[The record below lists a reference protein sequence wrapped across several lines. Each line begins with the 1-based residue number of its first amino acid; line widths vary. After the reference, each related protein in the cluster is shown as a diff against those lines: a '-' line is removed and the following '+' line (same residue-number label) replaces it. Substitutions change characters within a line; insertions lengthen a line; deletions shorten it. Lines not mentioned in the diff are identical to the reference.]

1 MYEFIGRLIIDT
13 YSVFYAA
20 LFGIGSFAALA
31 SPIQAM
37 AKASAAASIIF
48 QVIDRPPLV
57 DSLSDEGESPLELP
71 AGDIEFRG
79 IQFAYPGGGNRDKSV
94 VLGGKIGSPSLDS
107 PYLENEDGSS
117 GWDAEGLT
125 LSFPR
130 NKTTAIVGPSGAGK
144 STIVALLER
153 WYEPQVGSISIGNID
168 IADLNLRY
176 WRGKIGFVTQEPFL
190 FNDTIYQ
197 NVAYG
202 LQGTMY
208 EGVSES
214 GKRQMVHEAC
224 VEANAAEFIN
234 ELPDRYDSLVG
245 EGGIKL
251 SGGQKQ
257 RIAIARSIISKPPIL
272 VLDEATSALDP
283 INEQIIHRALE
294 TISKGRTT
302 IMIAHRL
309 STLKNADKIIV
320 LEKGNIVESGTHTEL
335 MENAAGVYR
344 ASVGLQ
350 SLMIDIPDEDDPFR
364 DPEDEEE
371 DIIVIPAEGARLLA
385 TGEPVTTKWKKL
397 GIFSL
402 LWLILRE
409 QSKLWPIYTAGVAGS
424 LGSGKYSNSGRA
436 CTREYKVLIYLG
448 IALPMSGLLLAS
460 FLITFDLAQAGEM
473 TLFDKAST
481 FWAYMFMVLAV
492 GTGLMC
498 FLMGYMLT
506 KSSFV

>member
-1 MYEFIGRLIIDT
+1 
-13 YSVFYAA
+13 
-20 LFGIGSFAALA
+20 
-31 SPIQAM
+31 M

-71 AGDIEFRG
+71 AGDIEFQG
-79 IQFAYPGGGNRDKSV
+79 VQFAYPGGGNRDKSV

-153 WYEPQVGSISIGNID
+153 WYEPQMGSISIGNTD

-283 INEQIIHRALE
+283 INEQLIHRALE

-350 SLMIDIPDEDDPFR
+350 SLVIDTPDEEDPFR
-364 DPEDEEE
+364 DPELQDEEE

-385 TGEPVTTKWKKL
+385 TEEPVTTKWKKM

-402 LWLILRE
+402 LWLILTE
-409 QSKLWPIYTAGVAGS
+409 QSKLWPIYTAGLAGS
-424 LGSGKYSNSGRA
+424 LGSGKFRSRA
-436 CTREYKVLIYLG
+436 CTRENKVLIYLG

-460 FLITFDLAQAGEM
+460 FLITFDLAHAGEM

-481 FWAYMFMVLAV
+481 FWAHMFMVLAV

-506 KSSFV
+506 KSSFVCRLIFTFT